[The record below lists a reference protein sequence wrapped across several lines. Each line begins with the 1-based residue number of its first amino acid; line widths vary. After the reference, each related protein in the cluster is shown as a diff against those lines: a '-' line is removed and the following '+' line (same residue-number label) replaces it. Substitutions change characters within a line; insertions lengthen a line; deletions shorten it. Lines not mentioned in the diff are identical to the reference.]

1 MIVRRGSE
9 RLIERRQRERER
21 DKDVTIAASSQIV
34 HGQTALS
41 SPIFGYT
48 CNVCGLRT
56 VACDDAIADE
66 RMQNLGLLSVQG
78 GIFIAPYRP

>member
-9 RLIERRQRERER
+9 RLIERRQRER

-41 SPIFGYT
+41 SPIFEF
-48 CNVCGLRT
+48 NVCGLRS
-56 VACDDAIADE
+56 VA
-66 RMQNLGLLSVQG
+66 
-78 GIFIAPYRP
+78 